1 MRLRST
7 RWDGEMEVEG
17 AGGERA
23 SRETRVV
30 RKWRALSVRRAAA
43 RTALFMAAM
52 TLSVGPGAK
61 VAVAAEQAPSSTAN
75 FGPYNVSIL
84 KGGVGLTESLA
95 PDASVIEPG
104 ATWSLSGWLHV
115 DYLDAGTS
123 GRKHVENREGRIVV
137 AALGDP
143 ATAHCRCL
151 VLDQG
156 TLALQVG
163 TKTELRAPAPLIVG
177 GSWHAFAATY
187 DGHIAQLY
195 LDGAEVASGEAATE
209 KVAAALNLAPVA
221 PGELT
226 GEHHFAGSLALFQL
240 HDKVLDPAQ
249 IKQMSAARP
258 DFALVPFHHVGVG
271 WPWQEHQW
279 RGLLEPQPAWTLPH
293 GNAPPSPPMR
303 DIAATATPPL
313 QAHGDNLWVIGA
325 WHMIPAPALMG
336 ASTPSQ
342 QAGTKDSA
350 SAPARAPGSAPARA
364 PGSAPAAALSGA
376 STPGPAGTADGVA
389 ISSPDY
395 HENNWYP
402 AVVPGTALTT
412 LIANG
417 VYPDPDYGLNNLA
430 IPESLSR
437 QDYWYRTSFMAP
449 AELEGKR
456 LTLTFNGINY
466 SAEVFL
472 NGVRLG
478 QIRGA
483 FVRGNFDVSAVAHPG
498 GTNVLAVRISPPPHP
513 GIPHE
518 QSVAA
523 GPGRNGGGLSIDG
536 PTFIATEGWDWIPG
550 IRDRNTGIWQ
560 DVELSTSADLR
571 ILDPQ
576 IVSTL
581 PLPRTD
587 SAELTLNV
595 PLENQGTHPIGA
607 RVEADIDAIHVSK
620 DVTLPV
626 GRTQIVLA
634 PKEFPQLRLANPRL
648 WWPNGY
654 GKPNL
659 YTAQLS
665 VTTAGHRSDSRA
677 VRFGIRQITYEL
689 SLFDHEGRLRRV
701 EVDPT
706 AGSARH
712 ERLVDVSHEG
722 IKRTANGWAASL
734 TAAGESSPAVRDV
747 DSTSLTPYLAI
758 RVNGVRIAVRGGSW
772 GMDDLLK
779 RVGRR
784 HLEPYFRLHR
794 NAHLNIIRNWLGQN
808 TEEVFY
814 DLADEYGL
822 LVLNDF
828 WESTQNTQVEAED
841 PQLFLENARD
851 VIRRYR
857 NHPSIAVWFGRNEGV
872 PQPILNQGL
881 ADVVATLDGTR
892 YYTGSSNTVNLQGS
906 GPYNW
911 RPPEEYFTTLAQ
923 GFSVEVG
930 TPSLASAESL
940 RASIPAADLWPAGD
954 TYAYHDWHFG
964 GNGDNASFLNAL
976 RTRFGAATDFEDFE
990 RKAQLMNYV
999 SHRAIFEGFQA
1010 HLWTQ
1015 NSGRLLWMTHPSWPS
1030 NSWQIYTSDYDTP
1043 AAYYAVAK
1051 ACEPVHAQ
1059 LDLPDFRL
1067 TVVNT
1072 TREPKRSLRLRSRVV
1087 SLENRTL
1094 LDRVDKVN
1102 AAADD
1107 IVTLAPLDLKRA
1119 MEKERVVLVEL
1130 TLTDSKGTPLSS
1142 NTYWESLADED
1153 LTRLSHL
1160 PNQSLELSATAV
1172 QAPPPAPSDD
1182 SDPRSPEGSVVKI
1195 TLQNRGRT
1203 PALLAKVT
1211 LLNATGQR
1219 VLPAYYSDN
1228 YLTLLP
1234 GESRHIEATCP
1245 AGGSECTQV
1254 SVAGW
1259 NVAPA
1264 TIDVRPR

>member
-1 MRLRST
+1 MRPRGT
-7 RWDGEMEVEG
+7 REQ
-17 AGGERA
+17 AC
-23 SRETRVV
+23 
-30 RKWRALSVRRAAA
+30 RAA
-43 RTALFMAAM
+43 R
-52 TLSVGPGAK
+52 VEPHWRERPGRK
-61 VAVAAEQAPSSTAN
+61 LVAVLTAILALIVEPAATGVTGQALASTAN
-75 FGPYNVSIL
+75 FGPYNLTVL
-84 KGGVGLTESLA
+84 KGGVGLTEPLA
-95 PDASVIEPG
+95 PDSPVIEAG
-104 ATWSLSGWLHV
+104 ATWSLSGWLRV
-115 DYLDAGTS
+115 ERLDGGRSGATARGATAAGKGDARMQRPGMDGS
-123 GRKHVENREGRIVV
+123 IASHDRARRALADESNHLGSSHGGRIVI

-143 ATAHCRCL
+143 AAPDCRCL

-156 TLALQVG
+156 TLTLHVG
-163 TKTELRAPAPLIVG
+163 ATSDLRANAPIDG
-177 GSWHAFAATY
+177 GSWHAVAATH
-187 DGHIAQLY
+187 DGHVARLY
-195 LDGAEVASGEAATE
+195 LDGVEVASGEAATE
-209 KVAAALNLAPVA
+209 KVAAALSLAPVA

-240 HDKVLDPAQ
+240 HDKVLDTAQ
-249 IKQMSAARP
+249 IEQLSAARP
-258 DFALVPFHHVGVG
+258 DFALVPFHRLGVG
-271 WPWQEHQW
+271 WPWQERQW
-279 RGLLEPQPAWTLPH
+279 RGLQEPQPASTLPH
-293 GNAPPSPPMR
+293 ANAPPSPPTR
-303 DIAATATPPL
+303 DLAATATPPL
-313 QAHGDNLWVIGA
+313 RAYGDNRWVIGA
-325 WHMIPAPALMG
+325 WHMMPAPAPPT
-336 ASTPSQ
+336 ASGET
-342 QAGTKDSA
+342 
-350 SAPARAPGSAPARA
+350 
-364 PGSAPAAALSGA
+364 
-376 STPGPAGTADGVA
+376 

-395 HENNWYP
+395 RENNWYP

-449 AELEGKR
+449 PELEGKR

-466 SAEVFL
+466 DATVWL
-472 NGVRLG
+472 NGIRLG

-483 FVRGNFDVSAVAHPG
+483 FVRGNFDISRIARPGSA
-498 GTNVLAVRISPPPHP
+498 NVLAVRVSPPPHP

-523 GPGRNGGGLSIDG
+523 GPGRNGGSLAIDG

-550 IRDRNTGIWQ
+550 VRDRNTGLWQ
-560 DVELSTSADLR
+560 DVELSSSGDIR

-576 IVSTL
+576 IVSSL

-587 SAELTLNV
+587 SAELTLHV
-595 PLENQGTHPIGA
+595 PVENQGTNPTSA
-607 RVEADIDAIHVSK
+607 RVEAHIGTIHVSK
-620 DVTLPV
+620 DVTLPL
-626 GRTQIVLA
+626 GETEIVLA
-634 PKEFPQLRLANPRL
+634 AKEFPQLRLANPRL

-654 GKPNL
+654 GKQDL

-665 VTTAGHRSDSRA
+665 VAIAGHRSDSRA

-712 ERLVDVSHEG
+712 ERLVDVSHEA

-734 TAAGESSPAVRDV
+734 TAAGESSPAVHDI
-747 DSTSLTPYLAI
+747 DSSSLTPYLAI
-758 RVNGVRIAVRGGSW
+758 RVNGVRIAARGGSW

-779 RVGRR
+779 RVGRE
-784 HLEPYFRLHR
+784 HLEPYFRLHH

-822 LVLNDF
+822 LLLNDF

-841 PQLFLENARD
+841 PQLFLDNALD
-851 VIRRYR
+851 VIRRFR

-881 ADVVATLDGTR
+881 AEAVATLDGTR

-911 RPPEEYFTTLAQ
+911 RPPEGYFTTLAQ

-964 GNGDNASFLNAL
+964 GNGDNASFLKAL
-976 RTRFGAATDFEDFE
+976 QTRFRAATSFADFE

-1059 LDLPDFRL
+1059 LDLPDFRV

-1072 TREPKRSLRLRSRVV
+1072 TREPKPALRLRSRVV
-1087 SLENRTL
+1087 SLENRVL
-1094 LDRVDKVN
+1094 LERVDKVD
-1102 AAADD
+1102 APADD
-1107 IVTLAPLDLKRA
+1107 IVTLAPLELKRV

-1130 TLTDSKGTPLSS
+1130 TLTDANGTQFSS
-1142 NTYWESLADED
+1142 NTYWQSAADED
-1153 LTRLSHL
+1153 LARLSDL
-1160 PNQSLELSATAV
+1160 PNQPLELSANAV
-1172 QAPPPAPSDD
+1172 HAQGQA
-1182 SDPRSPEGSVVKI
+1182 PRSPEGSIVRI

-1211 LLNATGQR
+1211 LLNAAGQR

-1228 YLTLLP
+1228 YVTLLP
-1234 GESRHIEATCP
+1234 GESRDIEAICP
-1245 AGGSECTQV
+1245 AEGSECTRV

-1264 TIDVRPR
+1264 TVDLR